1 MVPGTSVR
9 SGNDSLLNA
18 LISVIQAL
26 IFIFRS
32 VELRCPCTPPLFF
45 SMHSCAIY
53 DPCELQIISI
63 GQLSPNLS

>member
-32 VELRCPCTPPLFF
+32 VELRCPCTPPPF
-45 SMHSCAIY
+45 SF
-53 DPCELQIISI
+53 PCIPVPFMTHVNCK
-63 GQLSPNLS
+63 LSQ